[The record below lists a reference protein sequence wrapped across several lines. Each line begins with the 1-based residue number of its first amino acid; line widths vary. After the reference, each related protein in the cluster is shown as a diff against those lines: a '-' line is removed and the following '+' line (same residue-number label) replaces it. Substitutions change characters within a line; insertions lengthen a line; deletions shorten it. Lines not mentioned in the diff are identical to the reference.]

1 MVSTL
6 CCILEPTSSNN
17 MIVEGLQ
24 LWNRAT
30 NEEYKRLMEGATT
43 EEEKNE
49 RIQDAVSFI
58 KNEVNE
64 EGTNV
69 RDASVR
75 FASHMKEIRDVVRRL
90 C

>member
-1 MVSTL
+1 
-6 CCILEPTSSNN
+6 

-58 KNEVNE
+58 KNEVNK

-69 RDASVR
+69 HDTSVR
-75 FASHMKEIRDVVRRL
+75 FASHMKEIRDIVHRL